1 MTQSIRKIC
10 AQLCY
15 FQFAAKTYFCM
26 LFNYKCLIVDHK
38 YVQRQSFVDFAK
50 LQVTYACVSLDLRV
64 ARMTT

>member
-1 MTQSIRKIC
+1 
-10 AQLCY
+10 
-15 FQFAAKTYFCM
+15 M